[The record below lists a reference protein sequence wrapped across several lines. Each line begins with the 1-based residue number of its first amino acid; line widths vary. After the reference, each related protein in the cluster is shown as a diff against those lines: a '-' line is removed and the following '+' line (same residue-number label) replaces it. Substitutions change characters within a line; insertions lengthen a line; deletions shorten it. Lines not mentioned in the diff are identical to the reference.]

1 MRAAL
6 RTVLLIGVLLF
17 GLEAVAIRVEG
28 FVRDGFTRLPLR
40 GAVVILERANAAPM
54 RAVTR
59 IDGHYRFE
67 LRAGERAVI
76 RFTAEG
82 QVPRYVVF
90 DASEVPREWTDV
102 LEARMDMRLYP
113 HMEGLDSTLVASPAG
128 TCAWSEAEENMV
140 WDMDHAAP
148 LIEGWQ
154 AAAEAHLVDHPQQ
167 RPTDVQRWMVT
178 AFDKIVDWALFVSFA
193 LIALVY
199 HLLNWAVGRLG
210 RNLRLLLLLAVL
222 AGSIALVVDLA
233 SAAGPLRFLA
243 FFGLMSGL
251 LSGVLLLADLL
262 VGRTA
267 LESSSGMDE
276 ELGAEDDLME
286 EDPGP
291 SSRSRRA
298 AWWPMVVFFV
308 AVFALMFEGL
318 HGLENTLNVWSLVG
332 KGAAVGLL
340 GAAVVAWSRSPK
352 VLRAHPRL
360 MVWSGGIWWFAL
372 PMLGVASASFLNRS
386 FAEPMEL
393 CQVWPVEEV
402 THSRR
407 NGINVRVSWAG
418 ERERLEMPRAI
429 KEQLTTLD
437 SLRCCTR
444 TGRLGHPFVVRV
456 EPVLTRDHPR

>member
-6 RTVLLIGVLLF
+6 RTGLLIVLLLF
-17 GLEAVAIRVEG
+17 GVEAVAIRVEG

-40 GAVVILERANAAPM
+40 GAVVTLERPDAASV

-59 IDGHYRFE
+59 VDGHYRFE
-67 LRAGERAVI
+67 VRAGERAVI
-76 RFTAEG
+76 RFKAEG
-82 QVPRYVVF
+82 RVSRYVVF
-90 DASEVPREWTDV
+90 DASDVPGEWTDG

-113 HMEGLDSTLVASPAG
+113 PMEGLDSALVASPAG
-128 TCAWSEAEENMV
+128 TCTWSEGEENMV
-140 WDMDHAAP
+140 WDIDHAAP
-148 LIEGWQ
+148 LIERWQ
-154 AAAEAHLVDHPQQ
+154 TTAEMYLIDHPQQ

-178 AFDKIVDWALFVSFA
+178 AFDLIADLALFVSFA
-193 LIALVY
+193 VIALVY
-199 HLLNWAVGRLG
+199 LLLNRAIGRLG
-210 RNLRLLLLLAVL
+210 RNLRLFVLLAVL

-243 FFGLMSGL
+243 FFGLMCGL

-262 VGRTA
+262 VGGAA
-267 LESSSGMDE
+267 LQRSSGMEE
-276 ELGAEDDLME
+276 ELDVEDDLTE
-286 EDPGP
+286 EDTGP
-291 SSRSRRA
+291 SSGSRRA
-298 AWWPMVVFFV
+298 TWWPMVFFFA
-308 AVFALMFEGL
+308 AVFALMFEGI
-318 HGLENTLNVWSLVG
+318 HGLENTLDVWSLVG
-332 KGAAVGLL
+332 KGVAIGLL
-340 GAAVVAWSRSPK
+340 AAAVVAWSRAPK

-360 MVWSGGIWWFAL
+360 MVWSGGVWWLAL

-386 FAEPMEL
+386 LAEPVEH

-407 NGINVRVSWAG
+407 GINVRVSWAG

-444 TGRLGHPFVVRV
+444 AGLLGHPFVVRV

>member
-6 RTVLLIGVLLF
+6 RTGLLIVLLLF
-17 GLEAVAIRVEG
+17 GVEAVAIRVEG
-28 FVRDGFTRLPLR
+28 FVREGFTRLPLR
-40 GAVVILERANAAPM
+40 GAVVTLERPDAAPV

-67 LRAGERAVI
+67 VRAGERAVI
-76 RFTAEG
+76 RFKAEG
-82 QVPRYVVF
+82 QVSRYVVF
-90 DASEVPREWTDV
+90 DASDVPREWTDA

-113 HMEGLDSTLVASPAG
+113 PMEGLDSALVASPAG

-148 LIEGWQ
+148 LIERWQ
-154 AAAEAHLVDHPQQ
+154 TAAELHLIDHPEQ
-167 RPTDVQRWMVT
+167 RPTDMQRWIAT
-178 AFDKIVDWALFVSFA
+178 AFDLIVDWAFFVSFA
-193 LIALVY
+193 LIALLY
-199 HLLNWAVGRLG
+199 LLLNRAVGRLG
-210 RNLRLLLLLAVL
+210 RNLRLFLLLAVL

-243 FFGLMSGL
+243 FFGVMSGL

-267 LESSSGMDE
+267 LESSSGMEE
-276 ELGAEDDLME
+276 ELDVEDDPME

-291 SSRSRRA
+291 SSGSRRA
-298 AWWPMVVFFV
+298 AWWPMVVFFA
-308 AVFALMFEGL
+308 AVFALMFEGI
-318 HGLENTLNVWSLVG
+318 HGLENTLDVWSLAG
-332 KGAAVGLL
+332 KGAVAGLVA
-340 GAAVVAWSRSPK
+340 AAVVAWYRSPK

-360 MVWSGGIWWFAL
+360 LVWSGGVWWFAMPL
-372 PMLGVASASFLNRS
+372 VGIASASFLNRS
-386 FAEPMEL
+386 FAELVEQ

-407 NGINVRVSWAG
+407 GINVRVSWAG

-444 TGRLGHPFVVRV
+444 AGLLGHPFVVRV